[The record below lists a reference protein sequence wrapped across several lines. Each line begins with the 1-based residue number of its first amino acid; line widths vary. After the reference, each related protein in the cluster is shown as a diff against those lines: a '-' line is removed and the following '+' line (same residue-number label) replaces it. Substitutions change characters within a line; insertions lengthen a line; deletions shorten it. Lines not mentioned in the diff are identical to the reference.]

1 MNSRIYPHPFFAREG
16 RPFIIGTFAVTAVLW
31 LLDWNFLAFL
41 SLVLFVFCVQ
51 FFRDP
56 ARELPTDPKAVLSPV
71 DGRVCKVQKAQDP
84 LTGEDAMM
92 ISIFMNVFNVHSQ
105 KSPVAGVV
113 EKVTYTP
120 GLFVNADLDKASTEN
135 ERNAVTV
142 RMADGR
148 RITFIQV
155 AGLVARR
162 IICYATIGQ
171 ELARGERYGF
181 IRFGS
186 RVDVYL
192 PADAEIVAQIGDK
205 MTGVSSTIAR
215 L

>member
-71 DGRVCKVQKAQDP
+71 DGRVCKA
-84 LTGEDAMM
+84 
-92 ISIFMNVFNVHSQ
+92 
-105 KSPVAGVV
+105 
-113 EKVTYTP
+113 
-120 GLFVNADLDKASTEN
+120 GLFLNADLDKASTHN
-135 ERNAVTV
+135 ERNAVRVTT
-142 RMADGR
+142 DEGR
-148 RITFIQV
+148 SVTFVQV

-162 IICYATIGQ
+162 ILCYAKVG
-171 ELARGERYGF
+171 ERLEKGERYGF

-192 PADAEIVAQIGDK
+192 PLDAEITVSIGDK
-205 MTGVSSTIAR
+205 VTGVMSTIAR

>member
-1 MNSRIYPHPFFAREG
+1 M
-16 RPFIIGTFAVTAVLW
+16 LW

-105 KSPVAGVV
+105 KSPVAGRV
-113 EKVTYTP
+113 EEIVYKP
-120 GLFVNADLDKASTEN
+120 GLFLNADLDKASTHN
-135 ERNAVTV
+135 ERNAVRVTT
-142 RMADGR
+142 DEGR
-148 RITFIQV
+148 SVTFVQV

-162 IICYATIGQ
+162 ILCYAKVG
-171 ELARGERYGF
+171 ERLEKGERYGF

-192 PADAEIVAQIGDK
+192 PLDAEITVSIGDK
-205 MTGVSSTIAR
+205 VTGVMSTIAR